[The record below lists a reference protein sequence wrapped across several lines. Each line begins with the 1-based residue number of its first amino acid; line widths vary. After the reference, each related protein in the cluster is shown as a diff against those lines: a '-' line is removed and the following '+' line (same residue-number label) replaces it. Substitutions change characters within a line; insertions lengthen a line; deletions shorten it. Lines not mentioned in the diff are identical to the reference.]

1 MIPTAILS
9 IFGNVFSFIKKNPNI
24 IFAVALAIFVI
35 LFFKQCDN
43 VKTLKQE
50 VKNKEIEMQNE
61 QDRYENNIEALKD
74 SVKYYSE
81 DAMYSKGVLRVKEGE
96 LEKLDKKLYEYK
108 LEIQRLADLLGED
121 ANVKNIYVTAI
132 SSNVDKTDVLTIIK
146 SDSLGNFAIGIS
158 DTNQIITINTE
169 SWFKLVPDTNEL
181 KLKLVNKFD
190 DNASR
195 LRYNLNFSLL
205 ISQIELENGKT
216 RVIVQ
221 PRDIYGKPIPKEIL
235 NIPFVDGVEFMDVEP
250 KTTPLV
256 DNSKKK
262 RRFGVMIGPSY
273 GIYYQSSVF
282 IPTWGLGIM
291 VGYKIL

>member
-1 MIPTAILS
+1 MFPGVILNV
-9 IFGNVFSFIKKNPNI
+9 IGGVFSFIKKNPNI
-24 IFAVALAIFVI
+24 TFAVVLAIFVM
-35 LFFKQCDN
+35 LFFRQCDN
-43 VKTLKQE
+43 VKKLKQE

-61 QDRYENNIEALKD
+61 QNRYVNNVEALND
-74 SVKYYSE
+74 SVTYYS
-81 DAMYSKGVLRVKEGE
+81 DQLMYSKGVLRVKEGE
-96 LEKLDKKLYEYK
+96 LQKLDQKLYEYK
-108 LEIQRLADLLGED
+108 IEIQRLADIVEKG

-146 SDSLGNFAIGIS
+146 TDSLGNFAIGIS

-181 KLKLVNKFD
+181 KLKLVDKFD
-190 DNASR
+190 NNPSR

-205 ISQIELENGKT
+205 ISQIELEDGKT

-221 PRDIYGKPIPKEIL
+221 PRDIYGKPIPKDIL
-235 NIPFVDGVEFMDVEP
+235 NIPFVDGVEFMDIEP
-250 KTTPLV
+250 KTKPLV
-256 DNSKKK
+256 DNSKNK

-273 GIYYQSSVF
+273 GVYYQNSMF
-282 IPTWGLGIM
+282 TPTWGLGIM